1 MKNEYTAKVSALE
14 QVIIVLQE
22 HIDELKL
29 EELEGTL
36 EEELERGGRSKR
48 VTG

>member
-14 QVIIVLQE
+14 QAIIVLRE

-29 EELEGTL
+29 EGLEGGV
-36 EEELERGGRSKR
+36 EEELEGGGGSRKE
-48 VTG
+48 